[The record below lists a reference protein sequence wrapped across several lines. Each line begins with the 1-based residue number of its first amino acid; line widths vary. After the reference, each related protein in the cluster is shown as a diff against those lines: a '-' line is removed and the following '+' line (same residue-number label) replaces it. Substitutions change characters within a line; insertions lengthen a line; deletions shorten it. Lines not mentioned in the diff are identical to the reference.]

1 MSYGDGGFWFTQPT
15 GYGALDLQGSS
26 YGMADRVPPAKYKTL
41 DLSSGKSNAARFT
54 PSAVKISDPEPEW
67 ECIGCNPQYQPDYQT
82 PVAEEKE
89 GMKDWQKVAAG
100 MAVAALVAVML
111 RKR

>member
-26 YGMADRVPPAKYKTL
+26 YGMADPASTVL
-41 DLSSGKSNAARFT
+41 T
-54 PSAVKISDPEPEW
+54 PSAVEISDPEPEW
-67 ECIGCNPQYQPDYQT
+67 ECIGCAPSQQPGYQP
-82 PVAEEKE
+82 PVAPPGEYSIPTTLEEKE
-89 GMKDWQKVAAG
+89 GLKDWQK
-100 MAVAALVAVML
+100 AVAVVALVLWAI